1 MPRERPYSHLRA
13 SDADRER
20 VAQFLREQHA
30 VGRLNHEELEER
42 LGRAYR
48 AVTMGDL
55 DRLIGDLPQPNR
67 PASRHVAPRRRH
79 HHPSRAL
86 LPMGFAALL
95 VFTAP
100 TLALVMFAVLAAM
113 GLAVLV
119 SVFAIGMALG
129 PFLIVGLLV
138 MLALRRARR
147 PPRHAHW
154 RYY

>member
-1 MPRERPYSHLRA
+1 MPHERPYSHLRA

-20 VAQFLREQHA
+20 VAKFLREQHA
-30 VGRLNHEELEER
+30 VGRLNHDELEER

-67 PASRHVAPRRRH
+67 PAPRHMAPRRH

-86 LPMGFAALL
+86 VPFGLAAL
-95 VFTAP
+95 VTFAAP
-100 TLALVMFAVLAAM
+100 TLALVMFAVMAAV
-113 GLAVLV
+113 GLAVIVTL
-119 SVFAIGMALG
+119 FALGMALG

-138 MLALRRARR
+138 VLALRRNRR